1 MVILQNSFILKII
14 KICFNTLNSI
24 NFSLTETTIKI
35 YKYNVF
41 YKMKGNQQ
49 RKLCRKCARVPESTR
64 AEAEYRRGPHNGTV
78 LRIESRHGQ

>member
-35 YKYNVF
+35 YTYNVF
-41 YKMKGNQQ
+41 YKMKGNKQ
-49 RKLCRKCARVPESTR
+49 RKFQ
-64 AEAEYRRGPHNGTV
+64 
-78 LRIESRHGQ
+78 IESSS

>member
-35 YKYNVF
+35 YTYNVF
-41 YKMKGNQQ
+41 YKMKGNKQ
-49 RKLCRKCARVPESTR
+49 RKFQIGSSSLKK
-64 AEAEYRRGPHNGTV
+64 
-78 LRIESRHGQ
+78 

>member
-35 YKYNVF
+35 YTYNVF
-41 YKMKGNQQ
+41 YKMKGNKQ
-49 RKLCRKCARVPESTR
+49 RKLQIGFK
-64 AEAEYRRGPHNGTV
+64 
-78 LRIESRHGQ
+78 

>member
-35 YKYNVF
+35 YTYNAF
-41 YKMKGNQQ
+41 YKMKGNKQ
-49 RKLCRKCARVPESTR
+49 RKFQIGIK
-64 AEAEYRRGPHNGTV
+64 
-78 LRIESRHGQ
+78 